1 MNKYALIISPIIV
14 SALVFMF
21 SAGDF
26 ARKGIPLEKPETVEY
41 VALSEKG
48 KALLDQELMNPIK
61 SRLGGKV
68 KTESFSRCPSGLRHF
83 VEKAPE
89 SDDPYFYGIV
99 VNRQGCREK
108 EICAFRIDAKEEKVE
123 ARSGDAAEFVSAAEW
138 RKNSKNET
146 WDF

>member
-26 ARKGIPLEKPETVEY
+26 TRKDIPLEKPETQEY
-41 VALSEKG
+41 VSLTEKG
-48 KALLDQELMNPIK
+48 KALLNQELMNPIK
-61 SRLGGKV
+61 SRLGGKI
-68 KTESFSRCPSGLRHF
+68 KAESFSRCPSGLRNF
-83 VEKAPE
+83 VEKAPQE
-89 SDDPYFYGIV
+89 DDPYFYGTV

-108 EICAFRIDAKEEKVE
+108 EICEFRMDAKEEVVE
-123 ARSGDAAEFVSAAEW
+123 ARSGDTAEFVSAAEW
-138 RKNSKNET
+138 RKNSKSET